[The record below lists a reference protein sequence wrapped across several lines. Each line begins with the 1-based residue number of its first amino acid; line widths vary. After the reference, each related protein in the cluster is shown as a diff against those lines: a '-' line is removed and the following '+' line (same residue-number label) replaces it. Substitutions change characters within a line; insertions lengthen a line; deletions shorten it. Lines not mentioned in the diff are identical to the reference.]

1 MSKLEAFVALVS
13 LSLATGNQAREGQA
27 KVDKL
32 TADLNAARDAEAALV
47 QTVREQR
54 QQARDALESLFSE
67 QDSPPANPGP
77 NKEETPPNPPAEQS

>member
-54 QQARDALESLFSE
+54 QQARDALEALFSE
-67 QDSPPANPGP
+67 QDSPPANPEP